1 MKLSIACDCGNTLT
15 MELLNKKHF
24 QLRDNLEI
32 KRFHYDDAEIAN
44 GKLKEMR
51 ISCDNCKNW
60 VTLGLD

>member
-1 MKLSIACDCGNTLT
+1 MKISIVCDCSNRIT
-15 MELLNKKHF
+15 MELLNKKYF
-24 QLRDNLEI
+24 QLRDNVET
-32 KRFHYDDAEIAN
+32 KNFHYDVSEIVN